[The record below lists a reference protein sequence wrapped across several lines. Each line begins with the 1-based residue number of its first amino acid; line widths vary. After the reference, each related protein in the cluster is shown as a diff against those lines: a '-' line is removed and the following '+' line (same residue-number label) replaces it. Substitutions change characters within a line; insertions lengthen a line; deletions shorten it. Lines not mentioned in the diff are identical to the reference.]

1 MLYASYA
8 VISGSANFL
17 TEPIVQNVNNVNLK
31 ELSKNLWM
39 LNQDTIVSGINMNLT
54 NISFAAD
61 IIINVRKITEERSI
75 IYKY

>member
-1 MLYASYA
+1 LQYASYA